1 MQSISTVLYEYL
13 QSVQSYI
20 APPITAIF
28 LLGIFSKRINSRGA
42 MAALASGIVIA
53 TIRIIL
59 ELTKDSFAAGSFLHT
74 LGDTNFLVFST
85 WFFVFSVLTTIGV
98 SLLTPAQDEKDI
110 QGLTLDTVTEEQ
122 KILNRQ
128 SFNMWDVA
136 ASLFVV
142 AMVAYVMF
150 YFS

>member
-1 MQSISTVLYEYL
+1 
-13 QSVQSYI
+13 
-20 APPITAIF
+20 
-28 LLGIFSKRINSRGA
+28 

-53 TIRIIL
+53 AIRIIL
-59 ELTKDSFAAGSFLHT
+59 ELTKNSFEEGSFLFT

-85 WFFVFSVLTTIGV
+85 WFFVFAVLITVGV
-98 SLLTPAQDEKDI
+98 SLLTPAQNENDI

-142 AMVAYVMF
+142 AIVAYVMF